1 MDTNQALEADARVA
15 TERSSSSSRPPSYKA
30 RKKDNHAP
38 PSSVAKES
46 QETLNDENTP
56 LLARLHEIGDDSAP
70 SESEEADDRPTPTW
84 SGERDFEGVPWWKK
98 PSVFWLIP
106 PFLTFMLAFGGTVV
120 PKLNLILTLICQ
132 EYLPERAALDP
143 SYQFMPVIF
152 GEENPQCQIPEV
164 QALAARFTLYGSLI
178 AGILAAI
185 TSPKLGALSDRYG
198 RRKIMAFTG
207 LGTLLSEVITI
218 VVATFPVTFSY
229 RWLLVGYALDGLCG
243 SFIAGLAITNAYVA
257 DCTEPSRRAVNFA
270 YVHGCL
276 FTGIAVG
283 PIAAGYVVKATGQL
297 LTIFYIA
304 VGAYIFFILFILFIA
319 PESLTEERQLNAR
332 QKSEFVGS
340 GEGTLLTWVGSM
352 RRFSRTGTF
361 SNSTGGELTDLD
373 TWTWSSLF
381 HGLSRGG
388 GFFTPLTVFWPSG
401 PGSSAAVR
409 RNLVFLAAV
418 DTTMFGV
425 AMGSMTIVL
434 LYSEYMFGW
443 GTFESSRFLSI
454 VNTCRVCILILVL
467 PVITRLVRGPHSKY
481 TPRSSGSDSL
491 DLALIRVAIAFDLL
505 GYIGYAASQ
514 NGNMLIAS
522 GAIAAIGGMGSPTL
536 QSALTKHVPP
546 DRTGQLLGAVGFL
559 HSLARVVAPTVFNL
573 IYAAT
578 VVRGAPQAVF
588 ICLAGTFG
596 VAFLLSWF
604 IRPHVYYDEPESS
617 DTRPTTAADEEA
629 TGPEDLAG

>member
-1 MDTNQALEADARVA
+1 M
-15 TERSSSSSRPPSYKA
+15 
-30 RKKDNHAP
+30 
-38 PSSVAKES
+38 
-46 QETLNDENTP
+46 
-56 LLARLHEIGDDSAP
+56 
-70 SESEEADDRPTPTW
+70 
-84 SGERDFEGVPWWKK
+84 
-98 PSVFWLIP
+98 
-106 PFLTFMLAFGGTVV
+106 V
-120 PKLNLILTLICQ
+120 PKLNLIITLICQ

-143 SYQFMPVIF
+143 NYQLMPVVF
-152 GEENPQCQIPEV
+152 GEDNPQCQIPEV

-178 AGILAAI
+178 AGILAAV

-207 LGTLLSEVITI
+207 LGTMVAEIVTI
-218 VVATFPVTFSY
+218 VVATFPATFSY
-229 RWLLVGYALDGLCG
+229 RWLLVGFFFEGICG
-243 SFIAGLAITNAYVA
+243 SFIAGMAITNAYVA

-270 YVHGCL
+270 YIHGCL

-304 VGAYIFFILFILFIA
+304 LGAHVFFISFIMLVI
-319 PESLTEERQLNAR
+319 PESLTKERQLTAR

-340 GEGTLLTWVGSM
+340 GEAAPETWSASM
-352 RRFSRTGTF
+352 RRSPFTGWF
-361 SNSTGGELTDLD
+361 SNSTGGELTNSE
-373 TWTWSSLF
+373 TWTWSFIF
-381 HGLSRGG
+381 HRMSRGG
-388 GFFTPLTVFWPSG
+388 GFFAPLSVFWPSG

-443 GTFESSRFLSI
+443 GNFESSRFLSI
-454 VNTCRVCILILVL
+454 VNTSRVFALLVILPI
-467 PVITRLVRGPHSKY
+467 ITRLVRGPRSKY
-481 TPRSSGSDSL
+481 TPRSSGSDEL
-491 DLALIRVAIAFDLL
+491 DLALIRTAIAFDLL
-505 GYIGYAASQ
+505 GYVGFAASQ
-514 NGNMLIAS
+514 SGNMLIAS
-522 GAIAAIGGMGSPTL
+522 GAVASIGGIGSPTL

-546 DRTGQLLGAVGFL
+546 EHTGQLLGAVGLL

-578 VVRGAPQAVF
+578 VVKGAPQTVF

-596 VAFLLSWF
+596 IAFLLSWF
-604 IRPHVYYDEPESS
+604 IRPHGKFIIPWDC
-617 DTRPTTAADEEA
+617 DTILLLRLFMPCNAFQFF
-629 TGPEDLAG
+629 P

>member
-1 MDTNQALEADARVA
+1 
-15 TERSSSSSRPPSYKA
+15 
-30 RKKDNHAP
+30 
-38 PSSVAKES
+38 
-46 QETLNDENTP
+46 
-56 LLARLHEIGDDSAP
+56 
-70 SESEEADDRPTPTW
+70 
-84 SGERDFEGVPWWKK
+84 
-98 PSVFWLIP
+98 
-106 PFLTFMLAFGGTVV
+106 VV

-132 EYLPERAALDP
+132 EHLQERATLDP
-143 SYQFMPVIF
+143 NDQFTVIGF
-152 GEENPQCQIPEV
+152 GENNPQCQIPEV
-164 QALAARFTLYGSLI
+164 QAVAARFTLYASLI

-185 TSPKLGALSDRYG
+185 TSPKLGTLSDRYG
-198 RRKIMAFTG
+198 RRKIIALTG
-207 LGTLLSEVITI
+207 LGTMVMEIITI
-218 VVATFPVTFSY
+218 VVATFPATFSY
-229 RWLLVGYALDGLCG
+229 RWLLVGSFFEGICG
-243 SFIAGLAITNAYVA
+243 SFIAGMAITNAYVT

-270 YVHGCL
+270 YIHGCL

-304 VGAYIFFILFILFIA
+304 LGAHVFFISFILFVI
-319 PESLTEERQLNAR
+319 PESLTKERQLAAK

-340 GEGTLLTWVGSM
+340 GEAAPEVWSAPV
-352 RRFSRTGTF
+352 RRFSLTGWF
-361 SNSTGGELTDLD
+361 SNSIGGEPTNSE
-373 TWTWSSLF
+373 TWTWPFLF
-381 HGLSRGG
+381 HRISRGG
-388 GFFTPLTVFWPSG
+388 GIFAPLSVLWPSG

-454 VNTCRVCILILVL
+454 VNTSRVSVLLIVL
-467 PVITRLVRGPHSKY
+467 PIITRLVRGPRSKY
-481 TPRSSGSDSL
+481 TPRSSGSDEL
-491 DLALIRVAIAFDLL
+491 DLALIRTAIAFDLL
-505 GYIGYAASQ
+505 GYVGFAASQ

-546 DRTGQLLGAVGFL
+546 ERTGQLLGAVGLL

-578 VVRGAPQAVF
+578 VVRGAPQTVF

-596 VAFLLSWF
+596 IAFVLSWF
-604 IRPHVYYDEPESS
+604 IRPH
-617 DTRPTTAADEEA
+617 
-629 TGPEDLAG
+629 GKFIIL